1 MFSDVEPFDQK
12 DVPAL
17 LNLVNRALGS
27 TGIRAIPVGSGA
39 SPVPGKISG
48 DLDVIADED
57 QVLQFFNAKD
67 AKSGRK
73 ELNAYIAKQGLET
86 AQSGINVH
94 VRVPLGD
101 KAHQVDIMV
110 SPKAEKVSKFHTHD
124 IPAGSPYKGVN
135 KQLMLALLAKS
146 KGYMWS
152 AWQGL
157 FARNQE
163 GKKGDF
169 VSDDLDEI
177 AQILLGSD
185 SNSKN
190 LGSVE
195 SILRSLP
202 REEAADLLDR
212 ARQDPNWK
220 EVKQEGIERLRKL
233 AGLKESA
240 PPPMPDV
247 TGITPGQSKDLGDGN
262 RVTVKADGTISYI
275 GGFGEY
281 IYDKTGKAI
290 KYNSPNFA
298 GITKSVDLTTNKSS
312 TSYNAGPM
320 SIKQGPDGEVDAEYN
335 LGPGV
340 AKMSKS
346 AQVKAPA
353 AKTPTTESKFREEL
367 EAMLVIAGLR

>member
-1 MFSDVEPFDQK
+1 MQINEGGNMFPDVEPFDQK

-177 AQILLGSD
+177 AQILLGSE
-185 SNSKN
+185 SNSSN
-190 LGSVE
+190 LSSVE
-195 SILRSLP
+195 AILKSLP
-202 REEAADLLDR
+202 DTEAKELLDR

-220 EVKQEGIERLRKL
+220 ERSVSEELARIKKL
-233 AGLKESA
+233 SGLKDE
-240 PPPMPDV
+240 D
-247 TGITPGQSKDLGDGN
+247 
-262 RVTVKADGTISYI
+262 ISI
-275 GGFGEY
+275 GGL
-281 IYDKTGKAI
+281 
-290 KYNSPNFA
+290 
-298 GITKSVDLTTNKSS
+298 TKHDNGDV
-312 TSYNAGPM
+312 SYNAGPL
-320 SIKQGPDGEVDAEYN
+320 SIRKKSDGSTDSSYTMGDTTARVQQNPIGVKTLTAKGSAADDIVGVDASASRK
-335 LGPGV
+335 GV
-340 AKMSKS
+340 DPAKF
-346 AQVKAPA
+346 A
-353 AKTPTTESKFREEL
+353 AFQKQQAKEEL
-367 EAMLVIAGLR
+367 DAMLRIARLK

>member
-1 MFSDVEPFDQK
+1 MQINEGGNMFPDVEPFDQK

-17 LNLVNRALGS
+17 LKLVNQALGS

-39 SPVPGKISG
+39 SPVPGKVSG

-57 QVLQFFNAKD
+57 QVLQFFNAND
-67 AKSGRK
+67 SKSARK

-135 KQLMLALLAKS
+135 KQLMLAILAKS

-177 AQILLGSD
+177 AQILLGSE
-185 SNSKN
+185 SNSRN
-190 LGSVE
+190 LSSVE
-195 SILRSLP
+195 AILKSLP
-202 REEAADLLDR
+202 EPESRELLDR

-220 EVKQEGIERLRKL
+220 ERPV
-233 AGLKESA
+233 
-240 PPPMPDV
+240 
-247 TGITPGQSKDLGDGN
+247 N
-262 RVTVKADGTISYI
+262 
-275 GGFGEY
+275 
-281 IYDKTGKAI
+281 
-290 KYNSPNFA
+290 
-298 GITKSVDLTTNKSS
+298 
-312 TSYNAGPM
+312 
-320 SIKQGPDGEVDAEYN
+320 
-335 LGPGV
+335 
-340 AKMSKS
+340 
-346 AQVKAPA
+346 
-353 AKTPTTESKFREEL
+353 EEL
-367 EAMLVIAGLR
+367 ERIKQLSGLL

>member
-1 MFSDVEPFDQK
+1 MFPDVEPFDQK

-17 LNLVNRALGS
+17 LNLVNKALGS

-57 QVLQFFNAKD
+57 QVLQFFKSQD
-67 AKSGRK
+67 AKSARK

-135 KQLMLALLAKS
+135 KQLMLAILAKS

-177 AQILLGSD
+177 AQLLLGTD
-185 SNSKN
+185 SNSRN
-190 LGSVE
+190 LSSVE
-195 SILRSLP
+195 AILKSLP
-202 REEAADLLDR
+202 EPEAKELLDR

-220 EVKQEGIERLRKL
+220 ERQVDEELERIKQLSGIKDE
-233 AGLKESA
+233 AVSMG
-240 PPPMPDV
+240 
-247 TGITPGQSKDLGDGN
+247 GITQHDDGD
-262 RVTVKADGTISYI
+262 V
-275 GGFGEY
+275 
-281 IYDKTGKAI
+281 
-290 KYNSPNFA
+290 
-298 GITKSVDLTTNKSS
+298 
-312 TSYNAGPM
+312 SYNAGPLQM
-320 SIKQGPDGEVDAEYN
+320 RKKQDGSTDASFTIGDTTARVQQNPTGVKTLTAKGSAADNIVGVDASATRK
-335 LGPGV
+335 GV
-340 AKMSKS
+340 DPAKF
-346 AQVKAPA
+346 A
-353 AKTPTTESKFREEL
+353 AFQKQQQQHAKEEL
-367 EAMLVIAGLR
+367 DAMLRIARLR